1 MLTHMLVLHPDK
13 MHRKAPLARA
23 SRRLAAEHDRRR
35 PVPHFKCRK
44 RRLYRWT
51 TKYRV
56 SGCVPTHLS
65 DQDRGS

>member
-23 SRRLAAEHDRRR
+23 SRRLAAENDRRL
-35 PVPHFKCRK
+35 PVTHSKCRK

-51 TKYRV
+51 TNFRV
-56 SGCVPTHLS
+56 SWCVPTHLS
-65 DQDRGS
+65 DQDRVS